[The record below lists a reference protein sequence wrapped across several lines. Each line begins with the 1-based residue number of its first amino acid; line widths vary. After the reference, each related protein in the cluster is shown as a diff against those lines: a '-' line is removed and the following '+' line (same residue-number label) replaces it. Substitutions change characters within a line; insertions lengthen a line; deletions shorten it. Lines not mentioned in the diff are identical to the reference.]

1 MDAGGS
7 EAGAVKEIDEGGT
20 NSDGKRKG
28 VEETLVAVNKAG
40 LDRLDGNV
48 GPRVELE
55 AVDTIIYC
63 ISILPQELQQ

>member
-28 VEETLVAVNKAG
+28 VVETLVAVNKAG
-40 LDRLDGNV
+40 LDRIGCNV